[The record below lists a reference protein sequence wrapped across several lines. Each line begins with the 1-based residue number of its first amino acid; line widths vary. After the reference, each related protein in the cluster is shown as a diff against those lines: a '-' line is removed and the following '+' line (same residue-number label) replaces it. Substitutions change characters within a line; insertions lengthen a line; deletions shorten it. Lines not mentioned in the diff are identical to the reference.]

1 MTARKYASGT
11 ARDWRAPKVEEA
23 LMSSNGKLRV
33 YTIVERVGGSPFWL
47 RLGNAVPHKDGKG
60 FSMNLQAV
68 PVSGLIVVRQY
79 DEEVDAVSLETDKHE
94 RVPELVETA

>member
-1 MTARKYASGT
+1 
-11 ARDWRAPKVEEA
+11 
-23 LMSSNGKLRV
+23 MSLNGKLRV
-33 YTIVERVGGSPFWL
+33 YTIVERAGASPYWL

-79 DEEVDAVSLETDKHE
+79 DEENDAAPVDTDNHE
-94 RVPELVETA
+94 RAPDLMEA

>member
-1 MTARKYASGT
+1 
-11 ARDWRAPKVEEA
+11 
-23 LMSSNGKLRV
+23 MSSTTKLRV

-47 RLGNAVPHKDGKG
+47 RLGNAALHKDGKG
-60 FSMNLQAV
+60 FSVNLQAL

-79 DEEVDAVSLETDKHE
+79 DEEADVVPMETDKHE

>member
-1 MTARKYASGT
+1 
-11 ARDWRAPKVEEA
+11 
-23 LMSSNGKLRV
+23 MSSNVKLRV

-47 RLGNAVPHKDGKG
+47 RLGNAAPHKDGKG
-60 FSMNLQAV
+60 FSVNLQAL

-79 DEEVDAVSLETDKHE
+79 DEESDAVALETDKHE